1 MISSNARCE
10 NLDHHTDTF
19 AAIARQ
25 NCDMS
30 FRTCINERRSG
41 ATPFAP
47 VKVTIRPREEE
58 DLAREASSS
67 ARSALSAARM
77 RRRILLRRTAL
88 IFLEGTLKIVCT
100 TPSPPRTSTYIHR
113 KYRPSS
119 LFPMRAACLN
129 RFLPLRIAVCF
140 TPDLLPPAHD
150 YRSSL
155 TVSFFRPFARRRAN
169 TFRPFLVAMRWRKP
183 CVFFRFRRCG

>member
-1 MISSNARCE
+1 
-10 NLDHHTDTF
+10 
-19 AAIARQ
+19 
-25 NCDMS
+25 MS

-41 ATPFAP
+41 AIPFAP
-47 VKVTIRPREEE
+47 VKVTIKPREEE

-88 IFLEGTLKIVCT
+88 IFLEGTLKIVRT
-100 TPSPPRTSTYIHR
+100 TPSPPCTSTYVHR
-113 KYRPSS
+113 KHRPSS
-119 LFPMRAACLN
+119 FFPIRAACLN
-129 RFLPLRIAVCF
+129 KFLPVRVAVCF
-140 TPDLLPPAHD
+140 TPDLVPSAHG
-150 YRSSL
+150 YPSSL

-169 TFRPFLVAMRWRKP
+169 TFRPLFVAMRWRKP